1 MGITLKTF
9 GKDVIFVVV
18 TLKTFLDMVE
28 RDLYLHQII
37 PFIDRPFV
45 KVIAGIRRSGKSV
58 VLQLIRKE
66 LQKRGISTDRILYM
80 NFESF
85 EWQDI
90 ADAKSL
96 YAHIREKVG
105 SIQGKVYILLDEVQ
119 EVKDWEKAVNS
130 FLVDW
135 DVDIYV
141 TGSNSKM
148 LSSELST
155 YLTGRY
161 VSFQIHTLTFSEYLD
176 FHGRQSLDRKSLH
189 AEFVNFLRMGG
200 FPAIHT
206 ADYTQEEAYKLVY
219 DIYSSVILR
228 DTVQRHGI
236 RNVELLE
243 RVVRFVFDNIGNRL
257 NAKNIADYF
266 KSQHRKVDTNTIYN
280 YLNALQGAFIVQRVP
295 RYDIKGK
302 EILQTNEKYFVSDLS
317 LVYAVMGYKD
327 RMISGILENIVYW
340 EMRTRG
346 YDVYIGKQEDKEV
359 DFVAIRKEEKIY
371 VQVTYQMGSQTT
383 VDREFAP
390 LLAINDHFPKYVVSM
405 DDMWEDNIEGVR
417 HKHIADFLLE
427 ESWI

>member
-1 MGITLKTF
+1 
-9 GKDVIFVVV
+9 
-18 TLKTFLDMVE
+18 MVE
-28 RDLYLHQII
+28 RDLYLRQII

-58 VLQLIRKE
+58 VLQLIWKE
-66 LQKRGISTDRILYM
+66 LQKKGILEDRILYM

-96 YAHIREKVG
+96 YAYIREKVG

-176 FHGRQSLDRKSLH
+176 FHGRHSLDRQSLH

-206 ADYTQEEAYKLVY
+206 ADYTQEDAYKLVY

-243 RVVRFVFDNIGNRL
+243 RVVRFVFDDIGNRL

-280 YLNALQGAFIVQRVP
+280 YLNALQGAFIIQRVP

-340 EMRTRG
+340 EMITRG

-371 VQVTYQMGSQTT
+371 VQVTYQMGSQAT

-405 DDMWEDNIEGVR
+405 DELWEDNIEGVR

-427 ESWI
+427 ENWM